1 MNDSKCDI
9 CKTSSHKMKVQYHR
23 CNNPPCCIDCNH
35 CLKRYVTYTC
45 MLSDVEKLQK
55 RQLLEVLDEKHN
67 ATQIVTKQRGLSQT
81 VKDLIEEL
89 ISEYE

>member
-1 MNDSKCDI
+1 
-9 CKTSSHKMKVQYHR
+9 
-23 CNNPPCCIDCNH
+23 
-35 CLKRYVTYTC
+35 

-89 ISEYE
+89 ISDIPQSPLSLNMLFKMRVKPYDDLLVRFYQARSTLPVLLKTNSFL